1 MGKAKNVII
10 IVVLIAL
17 VGGYYFYLSNRN
29 KTEDDTE
36 VTAVHDVILRNLE
49 TNYPP
54 TPKEVVKYY
63 SEITKCL
70 HNENYT
76 DEQFEQMADKLL
88 ALYDEELAENNPK
101 DQYLKD
107 LKNDIKEFRDSGF
120 SILKYTTSASTD
132 VEEYTSEGR
141 KCAKLYCNYS
151 IKTGPEYKTSKQVF
165 VLRRETESGHWKI
178 LGFDLAE

>member
-1 MGKAKNVII
+1 MTQK
-10 IVVLIAL
+10 
-17 VGGYYFYLSNRN
+17 F
-29 KTEDDTE
+29 
-36 VTAVHDVILRNLE
+36 TAVHDVILRNLE

-120 SILKYTTSASTD
+120 RS
-132 VEEYTSEGR
+132 
-141 KCAKLYCNYS
+141 
-151 IKTGPEYKTSKQVF
+151 
-165 VLRRETESGHWKI
+165 
-178 LGFDLAE
+178 

>member
-88 ALYDEELAENNPK
+88 ALY
-101 DQYLKD
+101 
-107 LKNDIKEFRDSGF
+107 
-120 SILKYTTSASTD
+120 TT
-132 VEEYTSEGR
+132 R
-141 KCAKLYCNYS
+141 N
-151 IKTGPEYKTSKQVF
+151 
-165 VLRRETESGHWKI
+165 
-178 LGFDLAE
+178 